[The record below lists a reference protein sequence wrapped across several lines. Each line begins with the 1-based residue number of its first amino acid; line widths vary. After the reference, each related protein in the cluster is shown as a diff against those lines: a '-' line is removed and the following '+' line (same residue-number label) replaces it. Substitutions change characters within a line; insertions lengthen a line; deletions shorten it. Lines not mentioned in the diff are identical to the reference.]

1 MTAPKPMTADEQ
13 VHARLAALV
22 KRHGLEAHLDAIA
35 ALTRPA
41 SRAVSLGPDDYAQT
55 GGTRFGG
62 DPDLP
67 RRMAWPRRETG
78 PLPGAAVFIAQ
89 IDLAA
94 LPYAPPALPRDGL
107 LSLFVQGTDAA
118 SVPVDVH
125 AFHFPRGAPLARRR
139 SPSGEELC
147 DEYLVDLRPIRV
159 AFEPTLSIADEV
171 SSGLADTLGAQWEA
185 LHALRLEL
193 HGVLGRVGGH
203 ARDHGDEDLRLS
215 AVLEREGHAEV
226 ESVAM
231 FADAARLAA
240 FLPTAGGHRK
250 RQLTRLEK
258 EAAWWFE
265 NRARVLAECERW
277 HCVLRIDSNEA
288 MGLMI
293 NDADPLFFL
302 ANESDLGAGRFDRI
316 VGRVLQG

>member
-1 MTAPKPMTADEQ
+1 MTLSDDQA
-13 VHARLAALV
+13 HAQLVALV
-22 KRHGLEAHLDAIA
+22 KRQGLEAHLDAIA
-35 ALTRPA
+35 ALARPA

-67 RRMAWPRRETG
+67 SSVVWPRRETG
-78 PLPGAAVFIAQ
+78 LLPGAAVFIAQ
-89 IDLAA
+89 IDLAT
-94 LPYAPPALPRDGL
+94 LPYAPPGLPHEGL

-118 SVPVDVH
+118 NVPVDVH
-125 AFHFPRGAPLARRR
+125 AFHFPRGTPLARRR
-139 SPSGEELC
+139 SPPAAELC
-147 DEYLVDLRPIRV
+147 DEYLVDLRAIRV
-159 AFEPTLSIADEV
+159 TFEPTLSIADVV
-171 SSGLADTLGAQWEA
+171 SSGLADALGDRWEA
-185 LHALRLEL
+185 LNALRLEL

-231 FADAARLAA
+231 FDDAARLEA

-250 RQLTRLEK
+250 RELTRLQK
-258 EAAWWFE
+258 EAGWWFE

-302 ANESDLGAGRFDRI
+302 ASEVDLTAGRFDRI